1 MGLRSMRKRAEM
13 LEGNVRIDSE
23 QAAATRVGDESTL
36 RQVAPAA

>member
-1 MGLRSMRKRAEM
+1 MRKRAEM

-36 RQVAPAA
+36 RQVALAA

>member
-1 MGLRSMRKRAEM
+1 MRKRAEM

-23 QAAATRVGDESTL
+23 QAAATGVGDESTL